1 MYVVGITGGIGSG
14 KTVAT
19 NRFKKLGIKVVDADE
34 EARRVVEPGMPAL
47 LSIKEYFG
55 DKVMNGLSLNRSKL
69 REIIFSDSKK
79 KIWLEKLLHPLIHES
94 ILRSLQDSTSNYTV
108 LVSPLLLETSQFEM
122 CSRLLVIDS
131 NESSQIERTMTRDQV
146 TKDHVS
152 LIINSQI
159 NREQRIKKADDI
171 IRNDTTI
178 ESLNT
183 AVEDLHLKYL
193 DLCQR

>member
-122 CSRLLVIDS
+122 
-131 NESSQIERTMTRDQV
+131 
-146 TKDHVS
+146 
-152 LIINSQI
+152 
-159 NREQRIKKADDI
+159 
-171 IRNDTTI
+171 
-178 ESLNT
+178 
-183 AVEDLHLKYL
+183 
-193 DLCQR
+193 